1 MVFMKYVFGVIKRY
15 YNPKIEK
22 HTRKGRKHWFCYE
35 FDVASGQF
43 KRVRISTVK
52 AIYYKITFI
61 FGLKSKMVGY
71 TKDKQGSLYCLD
83 CKKPYWCIVNFWD
96 RGIDCPYC

>member
-22 HTRKGRKHWFCYE
+22 HIRKGRKHYFCYE
-35 FDVASGQF
+35 FNVGNGKF
-43 KRVRISTVK
+43 KRLRISTIK

-61 FGLKSKMVGY
+61 FGLRARRIINI
-71 TKDKQGSLYCLD
+71 YCYD
-83 CKKPYWCIVNFWD
+83 CKKSHDSWINFWD
-96 RGIDCPYC
+96 RNIDCPYC